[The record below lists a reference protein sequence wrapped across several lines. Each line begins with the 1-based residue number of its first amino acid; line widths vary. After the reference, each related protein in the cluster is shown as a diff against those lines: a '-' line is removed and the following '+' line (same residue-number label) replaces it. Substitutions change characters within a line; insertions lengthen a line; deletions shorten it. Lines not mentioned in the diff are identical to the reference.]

1 MPPTDFSCRD
11 TMINFFKSNSFFP
24 TYTDTESS
32 LSSLMQEYLP
42 AIMLA
47 AMGAAIKPV
56 QTGNDQAEGS

>member
-1 MPPTDFSCRD
+1 
-11 TMINFFKSNSFFP
+11 MINFFKSNSFFP

-56 QTGNDQAEGS
+56 QTGNDQAEES